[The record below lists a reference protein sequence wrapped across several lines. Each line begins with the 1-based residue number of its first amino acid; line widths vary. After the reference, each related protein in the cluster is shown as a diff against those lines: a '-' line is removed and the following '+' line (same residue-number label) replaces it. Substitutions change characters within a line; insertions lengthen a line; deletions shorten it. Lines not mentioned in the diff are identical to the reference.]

1 MPDQQQKKCLTCSER
16 YKPHFQVSLL
26 QLFSMVNQTLSVVP
40 LYTVAMTQF
49 SSLLLAV
56 DASPYAEV
64 ATRYAALLSERLR
77 VPLRAVHVI
86 DLRAVTSPSELGVGM
101 GDPVLSTPYF
111 DTELQEVME
120 KRAEEVRV
128 KTQAL
133 LNQLGVSAEVEL
145 PTGPIENEILDR
157 AAGETLIVIGKEGE
171 SAELESPRLGS
182 VAEHLVRRAEGAV
195 LLVPQNFTEPRRLVL
210 GYDGSDG
217 AEGALTYTLALAK
230 PTQLPVLAL
239 NVQDDEETAK
249 APLERAVKHAAR
261 DGVDLRAEVLQ
272 GDPTEAMVGA
282 TQAGDIIAIGA
293 FETGRLAEFFR
304 GSTTRDVVLQAT
316 GPVLLHH

>member
-1 MPDQQQKKCLTCSER
+1 
-16 YKPHFQVSLL
+16 
-26 QLFSMVNQTLSVVP
+26 
-40 LYTVAMTQF
+40 MTQF

-64 ATRYAALLSERLR
+64 ATRYAVLLSERLR

-86 DLRAVTSPSELGVGM
+86 DLRAVTTPSELEVGM
-101 GDPVLSTPYF
+101 GDPVLSTPSF

-120 KRAEEVRV
+120 KRAEEVRA

-133 LNQLGVSAEVEL
+133 LNELGVSAELEL

-157 AAGETLIVIGKEGE
+157 AEGETLIVIGKEGE
-171 SAELESPRLGS
+171 SAELERSARLGS
-182 VAEHLVRRAEGAV
+182 VAERLVRRAEGAV
-195 LLVPQNFTEPRRLVL
+195 LLVPSHFAEPRRLIL

-239 NVQDDEETAK
+239 NVQDDEKTAR
-249 APLERAVKHAAR
+249 APLERALEHAQR
-261 DGVDLRAEVLQ
+261 DGVDLAADILT
-272 GDPTEAMVGA
+272 GDPTEAIVGA
-282 TQAGDIIAIGA
+282 AQAGDIIAIGA

-304 GSTTRDVVLQAT
+304 GSTTRDVVLEADV
-316 GPVLLHH
+316 PVLLHH